1 MSRSRSR
8 TATTFGVPIRWR
20 EFIVALGGAAA
31 SALAAPAQSFPD
43 HPVKV
48 VVAYPAGGPTDT
60 IARVVTRGL
69 SADLGQSVVVENQ
82 AGAGGRIGTRAVA
95 RAAPDG
101 YTLLLGGSNNNA
113 ITPAL
118 YKGLDFD
125 PMKDFAPIAALATES
140 LVLVIHPSVPARTLS
155 ELVRY
160 GKENP
165 GKLTS
170 GATVGIAPHLLLE
183 FIRIRSG
190 TNMMFVPYKGA
201 APAITDV
208 LGGQIQVHVSAKSV
222 LLPLINSGKLRALV
236 VTSADRWPELPEVPT
251 MRESGFDGFPTAQ
264 WFGLLAPAGT
274 SGDVIGKLNAAVAAR
289 LTATDTREAFAKI
302 GLEPHMLSPRE
313 FGQVLAEEVRRWG
326 AVVQETGVKL
336 E

>member
-1 MSRSRSR
+1 MRNVV
-8 TATTFGVPIRWR
+8 AIAFA
-20 EFIVALGGAAA
+20 FIAA
-31 SALAAPAQSFPD
+31 SVVSAPAQTYPD
-43 HPVKV
+43 HPIKV
-48 VVAYPAGGPTDT
+48 VVPFPAGGPTDT
-60 IARVVTRGL
+60 IARTVTQGL
-69 SADLGQSVVVENQ
+69 AAALGQSIVIENQ
-82 AGAGGRIGTRAVA
+82 SGAGGRIALKQVA
-95 RAAPDG
+95 HAAPDG
-101 YTLLLGGSNNNA
+101 YTLLLGGTNNNA

-160 GKENP
+160 GKDNP

-190 TNMMFVPYKGA
+190 TNIMFVPYKGA

>member
-190 TNMMFVPYKGA
+190 TNMMFNSRRPFPLRY
-201 APAITDV
+201 V
-208 LGGQIQVHVSAKSV
+208 LIDQHF
-222 LLPLINSGKLRALV
+222 RA
-236 VTSADRWPELPEVPT
+236 
-251 MRESGFDGFPTAQ
+251 
-264 WFGLLAPAGT
+264 
-274 SGDVIGKLNAAVAAR
+274 
-289 LTATDTREAFAKI
+289 
-302 GLEPHMLSPRE
+302 
-313 FGQVLAEEVRRWG
+313 
-326 AVVQETGVKL
+326 
-336 E
+336 

>member
-1 MSRSRSR
+1 
-8 TATTFGVPIRWR
+8 
-20 EFIVALGGAAA
+20 
-31 SALAAPAQSFPD
+31 
-43 HPVKV
+43 
-48 VVAYPAGGPTDT
+48 
-60 IARVVTRGL
+60 
-69 SADLGQSVVVENQ
+69 
-82 AGAGGRIGTRAVA
+82 
-95 RAAPDG
+95 
-101 YTLLLGGSNNNA
+101 
-113 ITPAL
+113 
-118 YKGLDFD
+118 
-125 PMKDFAPIAALATES
+125 
-140 LVLVIHPSVPARTLS
+140 
-155 ELVRY
+155 
-160 GKENP
+160 
-165 GKLTS
+165 
-170 GATVGIAPHLLLE
+170 
-183 FIRIRSG
+183 
-190 TNMMFVPYKGA
+190 
-201 APAITDV
+201 V

>member
-1 MSRSRSR
+1 MISARI
-8 TATTFGVPIRWR
+8 FLI
-20 EFIVALGGAAA
+20 GA
-31 SALAAPAQSFPD
+31 ALAAVSSLVGAAPASAQNFPD
-43 HPVKV
+43 RAIKV
-48 VVAYPAGGPTDT
+48 VVPYPAGGPTDT
-60 IARVVTRGL
+60 IARTVTQNL
-69 SADLGQSVVVENQ
+69 SADLGQAVIVENQ
-82 AGAGGRIGTRAVA
+82 TGAGGRIGTKGVA

-113 ITPAL
+113 ITPAI
-118 YKGLDFD
+118 YKNLDFD
-125 PMKDFAPIAALATES
+125 PVKDFAPVAALATES
-140 LVLVIHPSVPARTLS
+140 LVLVVHPSVPAVTLA

-160 GKENP
+160 AKENP

-183 FIRIRSG
+183 FLRARAG
-190 TNMMFVPYKGA
+190 TNIVFVPYKGA

-222 LLPLINSGKLRALV
+222 LLPLIKSDKLRALA
-236 VTSADRWPELPEVPT
+236 VTSAQRWPELPAVPT
-251 MRESGFDGFPTAQ
+251 MQESALEGFPTAQ

-274 SGDVIGKLNAAVAAR
+274 PGGVIGKLNAALNAR
-289 LTATDTREAFAKI
+289 LSAANTQAALAKLGI
-302 GLEPHMLSPRE
+302 DARVLSPQE
-313 FGQVLAEEVRRWG
+313 FGAVLADELRLWQ

>member
-1 MSRSRSR
+1 MRR
-8 TATTFGVPIRWR
+8 R
-20 EFIVALGGAAA
+20 EFIKAFVALGVAAA
-31 SALAAPAQSFPD
+31 AWPLAAHEQSFPD

-190 TNMMFVPYKGA
+190 TNIMF
-201 APAITDV
+201 
-208 LGGQIQVHVSAKSV
+208 V
-222 LLPLINSGKLRALV
+222 LLPPFTAINVGFSPPLLPFCYPIEP
-236 VTSADRWPELPEVPT
+236 SAEL
-251 MRESGFDGFPTAQ
+251 M
-264 WFGLLAPAGT
+264 
-274 SGDVIGKLNAAVAAR
+274 
-289 LTATDTREAFAKI
+289 AFAA
-302 GLEPHMLSPRE
+302 LLSSLVNRC
-313 FGQVLAEEVRRWG
+313 A
-326 AVVQETGVKL
+326 
-336 E
+336 